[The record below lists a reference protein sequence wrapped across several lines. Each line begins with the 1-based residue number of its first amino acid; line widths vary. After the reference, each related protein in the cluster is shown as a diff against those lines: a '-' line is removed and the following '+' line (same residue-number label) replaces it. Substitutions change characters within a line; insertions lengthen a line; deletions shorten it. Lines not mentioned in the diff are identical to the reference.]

1 MKRNELL
8 EAVLRE
14 LMEKNL
20 KPVSSLLGEDVP
32 EDNDT
37 DWQFVTLGEQ
47 VSVYPVTCNVISFG
61 VDDI

>member
-1 MKRNELL
+1 MNRNELL

-20 KPVSSLLGEDVP
+20 KPVFSLLGEDVP

-47 VSVYPVTCNVISFG
+47 VSVYPVTCNVNSFG

>member
-1 MKRNELL
+1 MNRNELL

-14 LMEKNL
+14 LREKNL
-20 KPVSSLLGEDVP
+20 KPVFSLLGEDVP

-47 VSVYPVTCNVISFG
+47 VSVLPRNL
-61 VDDI
+61 